1 MMTQYNDITR
11 FFTISKDKPEVITL
25 FKILS
30 WISLNILLLSLIS
43 LIGCQ
48 STPVER
54 ERTGND
60 RFKTTAPSF
69 IYYKNI
75 KSIKYQTNRNPKT
88 QMDFYRPKVF
98 IKSNNISTIYPVIIH
113 NWLEDESY
121 LIFEKRN
128 IGEDAKILVNTA
140 VEDTILLDWP
150 TKDYLDQLAFVRQLE
165 QTLKSGEN
173 IFIQEI
179 GREKEVL
186 NYSLAERK
194 SFSTTLQD
202 FLSLTETASSRAIK

>member
-1 MMTQYNDITR
+1 MTQYNDITR